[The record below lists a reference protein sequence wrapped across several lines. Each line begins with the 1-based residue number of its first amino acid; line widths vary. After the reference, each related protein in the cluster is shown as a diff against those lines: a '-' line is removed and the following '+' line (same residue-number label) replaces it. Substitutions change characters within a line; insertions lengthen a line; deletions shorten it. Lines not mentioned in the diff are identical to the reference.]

1 MTGRWYS
8 RPVFPVTD
16 VEKSLAFYID
26 KLGFREVWRHV
37 EDGEI
42 LVAQIDQPGFEVLLS
57 CQWPDKVGSALN
69 FLSLD
74 ADVLRAARIEFESR
88 SVEVKDGWWGYKL
101 AIVEDPD
108 GNQLLF
114 PYPKDEQE

>member
-1 MTGRWYS
+1 MSNRWYS
-8 RPVFPVTD
+8 RPIVAVPD

-26 KLGFREVWRHV
+26 KLGFTEAWRHV
-37 EDGEI
+37 DDGET
-42 LVAQIDQPGFEVLLS
+42 LVAQIDQAGCELILS

-74 ADVLRAARIEFESR
+74 PDALRAARTNFEKR
-88 SVEVKDGWWGYKL
+88 GVEVKDGWWGYKL
-101 AIVEDPD
+101 AIVQDPD

-114 PYPKDEQE
+114 AYPKGEKA